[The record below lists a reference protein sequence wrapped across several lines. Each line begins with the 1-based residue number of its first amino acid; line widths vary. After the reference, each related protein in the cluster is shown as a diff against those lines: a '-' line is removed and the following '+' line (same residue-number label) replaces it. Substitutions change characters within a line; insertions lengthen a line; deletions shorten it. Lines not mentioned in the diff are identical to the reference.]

1 MLRPPLR
8 YLATFGALCL
18 AGPAVAQERPAA
30 PHVSIE
36 LNAAAGNE
44 AGCLLSF
51 MVENGHDAAI
61 DSAIYEMVLFD
72 REGQVDR
79 LTLFD
84 FGTLPLDRPRVRQ
97 FTLPGTSCETIGR
110 VLVNGA
116 STCKAPDL
124 GDAACSA
131 DLAVSSRT
139 VIEVLG

>member
-8 YLATFGALCL
+8 YLAMFGALCL
-18 AGPAVAQERPAA
+18 AGPTLAQETPPA
-30 PHVSIE
+30 PRVTIE
-36 LNAAAGNE
+36 LNAATDTE

-84 FGTLPLDRPRVRQ
+84 FGALPHDRPRVRQ
-97 FTLPGTSCETIGR
+97 FTLPDTSCETIGR

-116 STCKAPDL
+116 STCEAPDL
-124 GDAACSA
+124 GDTACSA

-139 VIEVLG
+139 AIEVLG